1 MIFAAF
7 LGRTSKILLH
17 RKIDIFGN
25 VRFKQHSWSKNREF
39 QRRSTWSYKSLL
51 MNGQLEIGER
61 SKNNNVIGPIDGINI
76 PSLFSN
82 VISNCAMKSFF
93 PVSTFGT
100 IIGSVVENVFLS
112 YVTGNFHQGLTNF
125 VKPLQPYLIKA
136 GKSIN
141 HFAKIDPLR
150 DMNESQVRHAI
161 DPWVSIYESAGID
174 ENVASKRTTIADQ
187 QRSHIAV
194 DINNGTFSGMSPRSK
209 LPLPLMNLP
218 TIGIAGN
225 WKKVGENAVLYPP
238 TNEMT
243 TQPPAVLHFLGGSLV
258 GAVPHLTYRLLLE
271 SLGALGYVIVATP
284 YNVTFDHLA
293 TCDSVLQQYE
303 LAKEDIIDQYGFCPP
318 VIGIGHSG
326 GALLHMFISSFF
338 HDDVMKDG
346 NIFLGINDRQLTD
359 AIPAFQEM
367 ISPVVR
373 RVIVDKSTSQSSKSL
388 DFMRRFVDA
397 GMRTYADSS
406 VSPLF
411 FSNDIMP
418 LVREGLAMVDQIP
431 PLLKSIANGSF
442 HYNPPSQQARDSF
455 RLMYR
460 TKHTLLV
467 KLTNDTNDGSV
478 EFERI
483 LNEANTIMKMKH
495 NRNLDHMMVDSVE
508 LPGHGGVPYTQS
520 ITANIS
526 DISTFFK
533 ASCAAVKFSSKS
545 HKDSL
550 QSLNSI
556 IKYIDK
562 YVKEVVASGYVQHGV
577 KQFDA
582 NKITISDLSKK
593 NNLSKICSGDYEDKK
608 EDIGCK
614 DLTFTKFATTLND
627 VIHNITIITTPTS
640 NKPDMTKIIS
650 LPGLERSHF
659 AERVLPISK
668 TEVNFRLSLTSLIFV
683 IRAALNSIFNQI
695 PLVLQHMVIVSF
707 LFYFPKI

>member
-7 LGRTSKILLH
+7 LGRTKILLH
-17 RKIDIFGN
+17 RESDTFGN
-25 VRFKQHSWSKNREF
+25 VRFKQHIWSKNREF
-39 QRRSTWSYKSLL
+39 QRRGTWSYKSL
-51 MNGQLEIGER
+51 MNRPLEIGER
-61 SKNNNVIGPIDGINI
+61 SKLNVIGPHVDGI
-76 PSLFSN
+76 SLFSN

-100 IIGSVVENVFLS
+100 IMGSVVENVFLS
-112 YVTGNFHQGLTNF
+112 YITGNLHAGLTKF
-125 VKPLQPYLIKA
+125 VKPLQPNMIEA
-136 GKSIN
+136 GKSSN
-141 HFAKIDPLR
+141 HFATVNSLR
-150 DMNESQVRHAI
+150 AMEESQVRQRHVV
-161 DPWVSIYESAGID
+161 DPLVSIYESAGIH
-174 ENVASKRTTIADQ
+174 ENVASKNTTIANQ
-187 QRSHIAV
+187 QSSNIAV

-238 TNEMT
+238 TNELT
-243 TQPPAVLHFLGGSLV
+243 TQPRAVLHFLGASLV
-258 GAVPHLTYRLLLE
+258 GAAPHFTYRLLLE

-293 TCDSVLQQYE
+293 ACDSVLQQFD
-303 LAKEDIIDQYGFCPP
+303 LAKKDIVDRYGCSPP

-338 HDDVMKDG
+338 HDDVLKHG
-346 NIFLGINDRQLTD
+346 NIFLGINDRPLTD
-359 AIPAFQEM
+359 AIPAFQEI
-367 ISPVVR
+367 ISPVAR
-373 RVIVDKSTSQSSKSL
+373 RAIVDKPTSQSSKSL
-388 DFMRRFVDA
+388 DFMRRFVDT

-411 FSNDIMP
+411 FGNDIMP
-418 LVREGLAMVDQIP
+418 LIREGLAMADQIP
-431 PLLKSIANGSF
+431 PLLKSIVNGSF

-467 KLTNDTNDGSV
+467 KLTNDTNDESV

-508 LPGHGGVPYTQS
+508 FPGHSGVPYTQS

-526 DISTFFK
+526 DITTFFK
-533 ASCAAVKFSSKS
+533 ASGAAVKFSSKS

-562 YVKEVVASGYVQHGV
+562 YVKEVVASGYVQHNV
-577 KQFDA
+577 KHFDA
-582 NKITISDLSKK
+582 DKVIMSDVNKKNTLSESCNSDDEDKNIDNVGKDITI
-593 NNLSKICSGDYEDKK
+593 
-608 EDIGCK
+608 
-614 DLTFTKFATTLND
+614 TKFATTLND

-650 LPGLERSHF
+650 LPGLERSRF

-668 TEVNFRLSLTSLIFV
+668 TDVNFRFSLTSLIFA
-683 IRAALNSIFNQI
+683 IRAALISIFNQI
-695 PLVLQHMVIVSF
+695 PLVLQHMVMVSF